1 MSDYRP
7 RIADKLLKEK
17 LEAVGAVLIEGPK
30 FCGKTTTGE
39 QIAKSVLYMADP
51 ATKERNLALA
61 STNIK
66 RLLAGDVPRLIDEWQ
81 IAPQLWDA
89 IRFEVD
95 HRREDGQFML
105 TGSAVPADPSMIFHS
120 GTGRFGWVRMRT
132 MSLWESGDSTGEV
145 SLEEM
150 FRNAAAVDGSSDID
164 SQRLSYLICRGGWPK
179 ASLKKSQRAALLE
192 AREYVEAVCRSDISR
207 ADGVSRNPER
217 AFRIMKSYARN
228 QGGQVPVSTFLADIK
243 SNEESSL
250 TEFTVQSYIAALK
263 KIFVIEDMAAWSPNL
278 RSKTAIR
285 TSDTRYF
292 SDPSIATAAL
302 GLGPD
307 DLQDDPNTFGL
318 MFETMAVRDLRV
330 YADALDGKVYH
341 YRDKNGLECDAI
353 VHLHNGKYGMIEIKL
368 GGDTLIEAGAK
379 TLKTLAAKL
388 DTDKMKTPSF
398 MMVLTGTGQYA
409 YMRSDGIAVVP
420 IGCLK
425 D

>member
-1 MSDYRP
+1 MNNYRP
-7 RIADKLLKEK
+7 RIADKLIEEK

-51 ATKERNLALA
+51 DTRERNIALA
-61 STNIK
+61 TTNIK
-66 RLLAGDVPRLIDEWQ
+66 RLLTGDVPRLIDEWQ

-95 HRREDGQFML
+95 HRRADGQFL
-105 TGSAVPADPSMIFHS
+105 LAGSAVPADPSKIFHS

-145 SLEEM
+145 SMGEM
-150 FRNAAAVDGSSDID
+150 FRNASDID
-164 SQRLSYLICRGGWPK
+164 GGCDMNSEQLAYLICRGGWPK
-179 ASLKKSQRAALLE
+179 ASLKKSRRAALQE
-192 AREYVEAVCRSDISR
+192 SREYVEAVCRSDISR
-207 ADGVSRNPER
+207 VDGVSRNPER
-217 AFRIMKSYARN
+217 AFRILKSYARN
-228 QGGQVPVSTFLADIK
+228 QGGQVPISTIMADIK
-243 SNEESSL
+243 SNEESGL
-250 TEFTVQSYIAALK
+250 TEFTVQSYITALK

-302 GLGPD
+302 GLGPE
-307 DLQDDPNTFGL
+307 DLLDDPNTFGL
-318 MFETMAVRDLRV
+318 MFEAMAIRDLRV
-330 YADALDGKVYH
+330 FADAIDGKVYH

-368 GGDTLIEAGAK
+368 GGDALIEAGAK
-379 TLKTLAAKL
+379 TLKALAAKL
-388 DTDKMKTPSF
+388 DTDKMKAPSF
-398 MMVLTGTGQYA
+398 MMILTGTGQYA
-409 YMRSDGIAVVP
+409 YMRQDGIAVVP

>member
-1 MSDYRP
+1 MNNYMP
-7 RIADKLLKEK
+7 LIADKLIEEK

-51 ATKERNLALA
+51 DTRERNIALA
-61 STNIK
+61 TTNIK
-66 RLLAGDVPRLIDEWQ
+66 RLLTGDVPRLIDEWQ

-95 HRREDGQFML
+95 HRRADGQFL
-105 TGSAVPADPSMIFHS
+105 LAGSAVPADPSKIFHS

-145 SLEEM
+145 SLGEM
-150 FRNAAAVDGSSDID
+150 FRNASDID
-164 SQRLSYLICRGGWPK
+164 GGCDMNSEQLAYLICRGGWPK
-179 ASLKKSQRAALLE
+179 ASLKKSRRAALQE
-192 AREYVEAVCRSDISR
+192 SREYVEAVCRSDISR
-207 ADGVSRNPER
+207 VDGVSRNPER
-217 AFRIMKSYARN
+217 AFRILKSYARN
-228 QGGQVPVSTFLADIK
+228 QGGQVPISTIMADIK
-243 SNEESSL
+243 SNEESGL
-250 TEFTVQSYIAALK
+250 TEFTVQSYITALK
-263 KIFVIEDMAAWSPNL
+263 KIYVIEDMAAWSPNL

-302 GLGPD
+302 GLGPE
-307 DLQDDPNTFGL
+307 DLLDDPNTFGL
-318 MFETMAVRDLRV
+318 MFEAMAIRDLRV
-330 YADALDGKVYH
+330 FADAIDGKVYH

-353 VHLHNGKYGMIEIKL
+353 VHLHNGKYGMVEIKL
-368 GGDTLIEAGAK
+368 GGDALIESGAK
-379 TLKTLAAKL
+379 TLKALAAKL
-388 DTDKMKTPSF
+388 DTDKMKAPSF
-398 MMVLTGTGQYA
+398 MMILTGTGQYA
-409 YMRSDGIAVVP
+409 YMRQDGIAVVP

>member
-1 MSDYRP
+1 MNNYRL
-7 RIADKLLKEK
+7 RIADKLIEEK

-51 ATKERNLALA
+51 DTRERNIALA
-61 STNIK
+61 TTNIK
-66 RLLAGDVPRLIDEWQ
+66 RLLTGDVPRLIDEWQ

-95 HRREDGQFML
+95 HRRTDGQFL
-105 TGSAVPADPSMIFHS
+105 LAGSAVPADPSKIFHS

-145 SLEEM
+145 SMGEM
-150 FRNAAAVDGSSDID
+150 FRNASDID
-164 SQRLSYLICRGGWPK
+164 GGCDMNSEQLAYLICRGGWPK
-179 ASLKKSQRAALLE
+179 ASLKKSRRAALQE
-192 AREYVEAVCRSDISR
+192 SREYVEAVCRSDISR
-207 ADGVSRNPER
+207 VDGVSRNPER
-217 AFRIMKSYARN
+217 AFRILKSYARN
-228 QGGQVPVSTFLADIK
+228 QGGQVPISTIMADIK
-243 SNEESSL
+243 SNEESGL
-250 TEFTVQSYIAALK
+250 TEFTVQSYITALK

-302 GLGPD
+302 GLGPE
-307 DLQDDPNTFGL
+307 DLLDDPNTFGL
-318 MFETMAVRDLRV
+318 MFEAMAIRDLRV
-330 YADALDGKVYH
+330 FADAIDGKVYH

-353 VHLHNGKYGMIEIKL
+353 VHLHNGKYGMVEIKL
-368 GGDTLIEAGAK
+368 GGDALIESGAK

-388 DTDKMKTPSF
+388 DTDKMKAPSF
-398 MMVLTGTGQYA
+398 MMILTGTGQYA
-409 YMRSDGIAVVP
+409 YMRQDGIAVVP

>member
-1 MSDYRP
+1 MNNYRP
-7 RIADKLLKEK
+7 RIADKLIEEK

-51 ATKERNLALA
+51 DTRERNIALA
-61 STNIK
+61 TTNIK

-95 HRREDGQFML
+95 HRRADGQFL
-105 TGSAVPADPSMIFHS
+105 LAGSAVPADPSKIFHS

-145 SLEEM
+145 SMGEM
-150 FRNAAAVDGSSDID
+150 FRNASDID
-164 SQRLSYLICRGGWPK
+164 GGCDMNSEQLAYLICRGGWPK
-179 ASLKKSQRAALLE
+179 ASLKKSRRAALQE
-192 AREYVEAVCRSDISR
+192 SREYVEAVCRSDISR
-207 ADGVSRNPER
+207 VDGVSRNPER
-217 AFRIMKSYARN
+217 AFRILKSYARN
-228 QGGQVPVSTFLADIK
+228 QGGQVPISTIMADIK
-243 SNEESSL
+243 SNEESGL
-250 TEFTVQSYIAALK
+250 TEFTVQSYITALK

-302 GLGPD
+302 GLGPE
-307 DLQDDPNTFGL
+307 DLLDDPNTFGL
-318 MFETMAVRDLRV
+318 MFEAMAIRDLRV
-330 YADALDGKVYH
+330 FADAIDGKVYH

-353 VHLHNGKYGMIEIKL
+353 VHLHNGKYGMVEIRL
-368 GGDTLIEAGAK
+368 GGDALIEAGAK
-379 TLKTLAAKL
+379 TLKALAAKL
-388 DTDKMKTPSF
+388 DTDKMKAPSF
-398 MMVLTGTGQYA
+398 MMILTGTGQYA
-409 YMRSDGIAVVP
+409 YMRQDGIAVVP

>member
-1 MSDYRP
+1 MNNYRP
-7 RIADKLLKEK
+7 RIADKLIEEK

-51 ATKERNLALA
+51 DTRERNIALA
-61 STNIK
+61 TTNIK
-66 RLLAGDVPRLIDEWQ
+66 RLLTGDVPRLIDEWQ

-95 HRREDGQFML
+95 HRRADGQFL
-105 TGSAVPADPSMIFHS
+105 LAGSAVPADPSKIFHS

-145 SLEEM
+145 SMGEM
-150 FRNAAAVDGSSDID
+150 FRNASDID
-164 SQRLSYLICRGGWPK
+164 GGCDMNSEQLAYLICRGGWPK
-179 ASLKKSQRAALLE
+179 ASLKKSRRAALQE
-192 AREYVEAVCRSDISR
+192 SREYVEAVCRSDISR
-207 ADGVSRNPER
+207 VDGVSRNPER
-217 AFRIMKSYARN
+217 AFRILKSYARN
-228 QGGQVPVSTFLADIK
+228 QGGQVPISTIMADIK
-243 SNEESSL
+243 SNEESGL
-250 TEFTVQSYIAALK
+250 TEFTVQSYITALK

-302 GLGPD
+302 GLGPE
-307 DLQDDPNTFGL
+307 DLLDDPNTFGL
-318 MFETMAVRDLRV
+318 MFEAMAIRDLRV
-330 YADALDGKVYH
+330 FADAIDGKVYH

-353 VHLHNGKYGMIEIKL
+353 VHLHNGKYGMVEIKL
-368 GGDTLIEAGAK
+368 GGDALIESGAK

-388 DTDKMKTPSF
+388 DTDKMKAPSF
-398 MMVLTGTGQYA
+398 MMILTGTGQYA
-409 YMRSDGIAVVP
+409 YMRQDGIAVVP

>member
-1 MSDYRP
+1 MNNYRP
-7 RIADKLLKEK
+7 RIADKLIEEK

-51 ATKERNLALA
+51 DTRERNIALA
-61 STNIK
+61 TTNIK
-66 RLLAGDVPRLIDEWQ
+66 RLLTGDVPRLIDEWQ

-95 HRREDGQFML
+95 HRRADGQFL
-105 TGSAVPADPSMIFHS
+105 LAGSAVPADPSKIFHS

-145 SLEEM
+145 SMGEM
-150 FRNAAAVDGSSDID
+150 FRNASDID
-164 SQRLSYLICRGGWPK
+164 GGCDMNSEQLAYLICRGGWPK
-179 ASLKKSQRAALLE
+179 ASLKKSRRAALQE
-192 AREYVEAVCRSDISR
+192 SREYVEAVCRSDISR
-207 ADGVSRNPER
+207 VDGVSRNPER
-217 AFRIMKSYARN
+217 AFRILKSYARN
-228 QGGQVPVSTFLADIK
+228 QGGQVPISTIMADIK
-243 SNEESSL
+243 SNEESGL
-250 TEFTVQSYIAALK
+250 TEFTVQSYITALK

-302 GLGPD
+302 GLGPE
-307 DLQDDPNTFGL
+307 DLLDDPNTFGL
-318 MFETMAVRDLRV
+318 MFEAMAIRDLRV
-330 YADALDGKVYH
+330 FADAIDGKVYH

-353 VHLHNGKYGMIEIKL
+353 VHLHNGKYGMVEIKL
-368 GGDTLIEAGAK
+368 GGDALIESGAK
-379 TLKTLAAKL
+379 TLKALAAKL
-388 DTDKMKTPSF
+388 DTDKMKAPSF
-398 MMVLTGTGQYA
+398 MMILTGTGQYA
-409 YMRSDGIAVVP
+409 YMRQDGIAVVP

>member
-1 MSDYRP
+1 MNNYRP
-7 RIADKLLKEK
+7 RIADKLIEEK

-51 ATKERNLALA
+51 DTRERNIALA
-61 STNIK
+61 TTNIK
-66 RLLAGDVPRLIDEWQ
+66 RLLTGDVPRLIDEWQ

-95 HRREDGQFML
+95 HRRTDGQFL
-105 TGSAVPADPSMIFHS
+105 LAGSAVPADPSKIFHS

-145 SLEEM
+145 SMGEM
-150 FRNAAAVDGSSDID
+150 FRNASDID
-164 SQRLSYLICRGGWPK
+164 GGCDMNSEQLAYLICRGGWPK
-179 ASLKKSQRAALLE
+179 ASLKKSRRAALQE
-192 AREYVEAVCRSDISR
+192 SREYVEAVCRSDISR
-207 ADGVSRNPER
+207 VDGVSRNPER
-217 AFRIMKSYARN
+217 AFRILKSYARN
-228 QGGQVPVSTFLADIK
+228 QGGQVPISTIMADIK
-243 SNEESSL
+243 SNEESGL
-250 TEFTVQSYIAALK
+250 TEFTVQSYITALK

-302 GLGPD
+302 GLGPE
-307 DLQDDPNTFGL
+307 DLLDDPNTFGL
-318 MFETMAVRDLRV
+318 MFEAMAIRDLRV
-330 YADALDGKVYH
+330 FADAIDGKVYH

-353 VHLHNGKYGMIEIKL
+353 VHLHNGKYGMVEIKL
-368 GGDTLIEAGAK
+368 GGDALIEAGAK
-379 TLKTLAAKL
+379 TLKALAAKL
-388 DTDKMKTPSF
+388 DTDKMKAPSF
-398 MMVLTGTGQYA
+398 MMILTGTGQYA
-409 YMRSDGIAVVP
+409 YMRQDGIAVVP

>member
-1 MSDYRP
+1 MNNYMP
-7 RIADKLLKEK
+7 RIADKLIEEK

-51 ATKERNLALA
+51 DTRERNIALA
-61 STNIK
+61 TTNIK
-66 RLLAGDVPRLIDEWQ
+66 RLLTGDVPRLIDEWQ

-95 HRREDGQFML
+95 HRRADGQFL
-105 TGSAVPADPSMIFHS
+105 LAGSAVPADPSKIFHS

-145 SLEEM
+145 SLGEM
-150 FRNAAAVDGSSDID
+150 FRNASDID
-164 SQRLSYLICRGGWPK
+164 GGCDMNSEQLAYLICRGGWPK
-179 ASLKKSQRAALLE
+179 ASLKKSRRAALQE

-207 ADGVSRNPER
+207 VDGVSRNPER
-217 AFRIMKSYARN
+217 AFRILKSYARN
-228 QGGQVPVSTFLADIK
+228 QGGQVPISTIMADIK
-243 SNEESSL
+243 SNEESGL
-250 TEFTVQSYIAALK
+250 TEFTVQSYITALK

-302 GLGPD
+302 GLGPE
-307 DLQDDPNTFGL
+307 DLLDDPNTFGL
-318 MFETMAVRDLRV
+318 MFEAMAIRDLRV
-330 YADALDGKVYH
+330 FADAIDGKVYH

-368 GGDTLIEAGAK
+368 GGDALIEAGAK
-379 TLKTLAAKL
+379 TLKALAAKL
-388 DTDKMKTPSF
+388 DTDKMKAPSF
-398 MMVLTGTGQYA
+398 MMILTGTGQYA
-409 YMRSDGIAVVP
+409 YMRQDGIAVVP

>member
-1 MSDYRP
+1 MNNYMP
-7 RIADKLLKEK
+7 RIADKLIEEK

-51 ATKERNLALA
+51 DTRERNIALA
-61 STNIK
+61 TTNIK
-66 RLLAGDVPRLIDEWQ
+66 RLLTGDVPRLIDEWQ

-95 HRREDGQFML
+95 HRRADGQFL
-105 TGSAVPADPSMIFHS
+105 LAGSAVPADPSKIFHS

-145 SLEEM
+145 SLGEM
-150 FRNAAAVDGSSDID
+150 FRNASDID
-164 SQRLSYLICRGGWPK
+164 GGCDMNSEQLAYLICRGGWPK
-179 ASLKKSQRAALLE
+179 ASLKKSRRAALQE
-192 AREYVEAVCRSDISR
+192 SREYVEAVCRSDISR
-207 ADGVSRNPER
+207 VDGVSRNPER
-217 AFRIMKSYARN
+217 AFRILKSYARN
-228 QGGQVPVSTFLADIK
+228 QGGQVPISTIMADIK
-243 SNEESSL
+243 SNEESGL
-250 TEFTVQSYIAALK
+250 TEFTVQSYITALK
-263 KIFVIEDMAAWSPNL
+263 KIYVIEDMAAWSPNL

-302 GLGPD
+302 GLGPE
-307 DLQDDPNTFGL
+307 DLLDDPNTFGL
-318 MFETMAVRDLRV
+318 MFEAMAIRDLRV
-330 YADALDGKVYH
+330 FADAIDGKVYH

-353 VHLHNGKYGMIEIKL
+353 VHLHNGKYGMVEIKL
-368 GGDTLIEAGAK
+368 GGDALIESGAK
-379 TLKTLAAKL
+379 TLKALAAKL
-388 DTDKMKTPSF
+388 DTDKMKAPSF
-398 MMVLTGTGQYA
+398 MMILTGTGQYA
-409 YMRSDGIAVVP
+409 YMRQDGIAVVP

>member
-1 MSDYRP
+1 MNNYRP
-7 RIADKLLKEK
+7 RIADKLIEEK

-51 ATKERNLALA
+51 DTRERNIALA
-61 STNIK
+61 TTNIK
-66 RLLAGDVPRLIDEWQ
+66 RLLTGDVPRLIDEWQ

-95 HRREDGQFML
+95 HRRADGQFL
-105 TGSAVPADPSMIFHS
+105 LAGSAVPADPSKIFHS

-145 SLEEM
+145 SLGEM
-150 FRNAAAVDGSSDID
+150 FRNASDID
-164 SQRLSYLICRGGWPK
+164 GGCDMNSEQLAYLICRGGWPK
-179 ASLKKSQRAALLE
+179 ASLKKSRRAALQE

-207 ADGVSRNPER
+207 VDGVSRNPER
-217 AFRIMKSYARN
+217 AFRILKSYARN
-228 QGGQVPVSTFLADIK
+228 QGGQVPISTIMADIK
-243 SNEESSL
+243 SNEESGL
-250 TEFTVQSYIAALK
+250 TEFTVQSYITALK

-302 GLGPD
+302 GLGPE
-307 DLQDDPNTFGL
+307 DLLDDPNTFGL
-318 MFETMAVRDLRV
+318 MFEAMAIRDLRV
-330 YADALDGKVYH
+330 FADAIDGKVYH

-368 GGDTLIEAGAK
+368 GGDALIEAGAK
-379 TLKTLAAKL
+379 TLKALAAKL
-388 DTDKMKTPSF
+388 DTDKMKAPSF
-398 MMVLTGTGQYA
+398 MMILTGTGQYA
-409 YMRSDGIAVVP
+409 YMRQDGIAVVP

>member
-1 MSDYRP
+1 MNNYMP
-7 RIADKLLKEK
+7 RIADKLIEEK

-51 ATKERNLALA
+51 DTRERNIALA
-61 STNIK
+61 TTNIK
-66 RLLAGDVPRLIDEWQ
+66 RLLTGDVPRLIDEWQ

-95 HRREDGQFML
+95 HRRADGQFL
-105 TGSAVPADPSMIFHS
+105 LAGSAVPADPSKIFHS

-145 SLEEM
+145 SMGEM
-150 FRNAAAVDGSSDID
+150 FRNASDID
-164 SQRLSYLICRGGWPK
+164 GGCDMNSEQLAYLICRGGWPK
-179 ASLKKSQRAALLE
+179 ASLKKSRRAALQE
-192 AREYVEAVCRSDISR
+192 SREYVEAVCRSDISR
-207 ADGVSRNPER
+207 VDGVSRNPER
-217 AFRIMKSYARN
+217 AFRILKSYARN
-228 QGGQVPVSTFLADIK
+228 QGGQVPISTIMADIK
-243 SNEESSL
+243 SNEESGL
-250 TEFTVQSYIAALK
+250 TEFTVQSYITALK

-302 GLGPD
+302 GLGPE
-307 DLQDDPNTFGL
+307 DLLDDPNTFGL
-318 MFETMAVRDLRV
+318 MFEAMAIRDLRV
-330 YADALDGKVYH
+330 FADAIDGKVYH

-353 VHLHNGKYGMIEIKL
+353 VHLHNGKYGMVEIKL
-368 GGDTLIEAGAK
+368 GGDALIESGAK
-379 TLKTLAAKL
+379 TLKALAAKL
-388 DTDKMKTPSF
+388 DTDKMKAPSF
-398 MMVLTGTGQYA
+398 MMILTGTGQYA
-409 YMRSDGIAVVP
+409 YMRQDGIAVVP

>member
-1 MSDYRP
+1 MNNYRP
-7 RIADKLLKEK
+7 RIADKLIEEK

-51 ATKERNLALA
+51 DTRERNIALA
-61 STNIK
+61 TTNIK
-66 RLLAGDVPRLIDEWQ
+66 RLLTGDVPRLIDEWQ

-95 HRREDGQFML
+95 HRRADGQFL
-105 TGSAVPADPSMIFHS
+105 LAGSAVPADPSKIFHS

-145 SLEEM
+145 SLGEM
-150 FRNAAAVDGSSDID
+150 FRNASDID
-164 SQRLSYLICRGGWPK
+164 GGCDMNSEQLAYLICRGGWPK
-179 ASLKKSQRAALLE
+179 ASLKKSRRAALQE

-207 ADGVSRNPER
+207 VDGVSRNPER
-217 AFRIMKSYARN
+217 AFRILKSYARN
-228 QGGQVPVSTFLADIK
+228 QGGQVPISTIMADIK
-243 SNEESSL
+243 SNEESGL
-250 TEFTVQSYIAALK
+250 TEFTVQSYITALK

-302 GLGPD
+302 GLGPE
-307 DLQDDPNTFGL
+307 DLLDDPNTFGL
-318 MFETMAVRDLRV
+318 MFEAMAIRDLRV
-330 YADALDGKVYH
+330 FADAIDGKVYH

-353 VHLHNGKYGMIEIKL
+353 VHLHNGKYGMVEIKL
-368 GGDTLIEAGAK
+368 GGDALIEAGAK
-379 TLKTLAAKL
+379 TLKALAAKL
-388 DTDKMKTPSF
+388 DTDKMKAPSF
-398 MMVLTGTGQYA
+398 MMILTGTGQYA
-409 YMRSDGIAVVP
+409 YMRQDGIAVVP

>member
-1 MSDYRP
+1 MNNYMP
-7 RIADKLLKEK
+7 RIADKLIEEK

-51 ATKERNLALA
+51 DTRERNIALA
-61 STNIK
+61 TTNIK
-66 RLLAGDVPRLIDEWQ
+66 RLLTGDVPRLIDEWQ

-95 HRREDGQFML
+95 HRRADGQFL
-105 TGSAVPADPSMIFHS
+105 LAGSAVPADPSKIFHS

-145 SLEEM
+145 SMGEM
-150 FRNAAAVDGSSDID
+150 FRNASDID
-164 SQRLSYLICRGGWPK
+164 GGCDMNSEQLAYLICRGGWPK
-179 ASLKKSQRAALLE
+179 ASLKKSRRAALQE
-192 AREYVEAVCRSDISR
+192 SREYVEAVCRSDISR
-207 ADGVSRNPER
+207 VDGVSRNPER
-217 AFRIMKSYARN
+217 AFRILKSYARN
-228 QGGQVPVSTFLADIK
+228 QGGQVPISTIMADIK
-243 SNEESSL
+243 SNEESGL
-250 TEFTVQSYIAALK
+250 TEFTVQSYITALK

-302 GLGPD
+302 GLGPE
-307 DLQDDPNTFGL
+307 DLLDDPNTFGL
-318 MFETMAVRDLRV
+318 MFEAMAIRDLRV
-330 YADALDGKVYH
+330 FADAIDGKVYH

-368 GGDTLIEAGAK
+368 GGDALIEAGAK
-379 TLKTLAAKL
+379 TLKALAAKL
-388 DTDKMKTPSF
+388 DTDKMKAPSF
-398 MMVLTGTGQYA
+398 MMILTGTGQYA
-409 YMRSDGIAVVP
+409 YMRQDGIAVVP

>member
-1 MSDYRP
+1 MNNYRP
-7 RIADKLLKEK
+7 RIADKLIEEK

-51 ATKERNLALA
+51 DTRERNIALA
-61 STNIK
+61 TTNIK

-95 HRREDGQFML
+95 HRRADGQFL
-105 TGSAVPADPSMIFHS
+105 LAGSAVPADPSKIFHS

-145 SLEEM
+145 SMGEM
-150 FRNAAAVDGSSDID
+150 FRNASDID
-164 SQRLSYLICRGGWPK
+164 GGCDMNSEQLAYLICRGGWPK
-179 ASLKKSQRAALLE
+179 ASLKKSRRAALQE
-192 AREYVEAVCRSDISR
+192 SREYVEAVCRSDISR
-207 ADGVSRNPER
+207 VDGVSRNPER
-217 AFRIMKSYARN
+217 AFRILKSYARN
-228 QGGQVPVSTFLADIK
+228 QGGQVPISTIMADIK
-243 SNEESSL
+243 SNEESGL
-250 TEFTVQSYIAALK
+250 TEFTVQSYITALK

-302 GLGPD
+302 GLGPE
-307 DLQDDPNTFGL
+307 DLLDDPNTFGL
-318 MFETMAVRDLRV
+318 MFEAMAIRDLRV
-330 YADALDGKVYH
+330 FADAIDGKVYH

-368 GGDTLIEAGAK
+368 GGDALIEAGAK
-379 TLKTLAAKL
+379 TLKALAAKL
-388 DTDKMKTPSF
+388 DTDKMKAPSF
-398 MMVLTGTGQYA
+398 MMILTGTGQYA
-409 YMRSDGIAVVP
+409 YMRQDGIAVVP

>member
-1 MSDYRP
+1 MNNYRL
-7 RIADKLLKEK
+7 RIADKLIEEK

-51 ATKERNLALA
+51 NTRERNIALA
-61 STNIK
+61 TTNIK

-95 HRREDGQFML
+95 HRRTDGQFL
-105 TGSAVPADPSMIFHS
+105 LAGSAVPADPSKIFHS

-145 SLEEM
+145 SMGEM
-150 FRNAAAVDGSSDID
+150 FRNASDID
-164 SQRLSYLICRGGWPK
+164 GGCDMNSEQLAYLICRGGWPK
-179 ASLKKSQRAALLE
+179 ASLKKSRRAALQE
-192 AREYVEAVCRSDISR
+192 SREYVEAVCRSDISR
-207 ADGVSRNPER
+207 VDGVSRNPER
-217 AFRIMKSYARN
+217 AFRILKSYARN
-228 QGGQVPVSTFLADIK
+228 QGGQVPISTIMADIK
-243 SNEESSL
+243 SNEESGL
-250 TEFTVQSYIAALK
+250 TEFTVQSYITALK

-302 GLGPD
+302 GLGPE
-307 DLQDDPNTFGL
+307 DLLDDPNTFGL
-318 MFETMAVRDLRV
+318 MFEAMAIRDLRV
-330 YADALDGKVYH
+330 FADAIDGKVYH

-368 GGDTLIEAGAK
+368 GGDALIEAGAK
-379 TLKTLAAKL
+379 TLKALAAKL
-388 DTDKMKTPSF
+388 DTDKMKAPSF
-398 MMVLTGTGQYA
+398 MMILTGTGQYA
-409 YMRSDGIAVVP
+409 YMRQDGIAVVP

>member
-1 MSDYRP
+1 MNNYRP
-7 RIADKLLKEK
+7 RIADKLIEEK

-51 ATKERNLALA
+51 DTRERNIALA
-61 STNIK
+61 TTNIK
-66 RLLAGDVPRLIDEWQ
+66 RLLTGDVPRLIDEWQ

-95 HRREDGQFML
+95 HRRADGQFL
-105 TGSAVPADPSMIFHS
+105 LAGSAVPADPSKIFHS

-145 SLEEM
+145 SLGEM
-150 FRNAAAVDGSSDID
+150 FRNASDID
-164 SQRLSYLICRGGWPK
+164 GGCDMNSEQLAYLICRGGWPK
-179 ASLKKSQRAALLE
+179 ASLKKSRRAALQE
-192 AREYVEAVCRSDISR
+192 SREYVEAVCRSDISR
-207 ADGVSRNPER
+207 VDGVSRNPER
-217 AFRIMKSYARN
+217 AFRILKSYARN
-228 QGGQVPVSTFLADIK
+228 QGGQVPISTIMADIK
-243 SNEESSL
+243 SNEESGL
-250 TEFTVQSYIAALK
+250 TEFTVQSYITALK

-302 GLGPD
+302 GLGPE
-307 DLQDDPNTFGL
+307 DLLDDPNTFGL
-318 MFETMAVRDLRV
+318 MFEAMAIRDLRV
-330 YADALDGKVYH
+330 FADAIDGKVYH

-353 VHLHNGKYGMIEIKL
+353 VHLHNGKYGMVEIKL
-368 GGDTLIEAGAK
+368 GGDALIESGAK
-379 TLKTLAAKL
+379 TLKALAAKL
-388 DTDKMKTPSF
+388 DTDKMKAPSF
-398 MMVLTGTGQYA
+398 MMILTGTGQYA
-409 YMRSDGIAVVP
+409 YMRQDGIAVVP

>member
-1 MSDYRP
+1 MNNYRP
-7 RIADKLLKEK
+7 RIADKLIEEK

-51 ATKERNLALA
+51 DTRERNIALA
-61 STNIK
+61 TTNIK
-66 RLLAGDVPRLIDEWQ
+66 RLLTGDVPRLIDEWQ

-95 HRREDGQFML
+95 HRRADGQFL
-105 TGSAVPADPSMIFHS
+105 LAGSAVPADPSKIFHS

-145 SLEEM
+145 SMGEI
-150 FRNAAAVDGSSDID
+150 FRNASDID
-164 SQRLSYLICRGGWPK
+164 GGCDMNSEQLAYLICRGGWPK
-179 ASLKKSQRAALLE
+179 ASLKKSRRAALQE
-192 AREYVEAVCRSDISR
+192 SREYVEAVCRSDISR
-207 ADGVSRNPER
+207 VDGVSRNPER
-217 AFRIMKSYARN
+217 AFRILKSYARN
-228 QGGQVPVSTFLADIK
+228 QGGQVPISTIMADIK
-243 SNEESSL
+243 SNEESGL
-250 TEFTVQSYIAALK
+250 TEFTVQSYITALK

-302 GLGPD
+302 GLGPE
-307 DLQDDPNTFGL
+307 DLLDDPNTFGL
-318 MFETMAVRDLRV
+318 MFEAMAIRDLRV
-330 YADALDGKVYH
+330 FADAIDGKVYH

-353 VHLHNGKYGMIEIKL
+353 VHLHNGKYGMVEIKL
-368 GGDTLIEAGAK
+368 GGDALIESGAK

-388 DTDKMKTPSF
+388 DTDKMKAPSF
-398 MMVLTGTGQYA
+398 MMILTGTGQYA
-409 YMRSDGIAVVP
+409 YMRQDGIAVVP

>member
-1 MSDYRP
+1 MNNYRP
-7 RIADKLLKEK
+7 RIADKLIEEK

-51 ATKERNLALA
+51 DTRERNIALA
-61 STNIK
+61 TTNIK
-66 RLLAGDVPRLIDEWQ
+66 RLLTGDVPRLIDEWQ

-95 HRREDGQFML
+95 HRRADGQFL
-105 TGSAVPADPSMIFHS
+105 LAGSAVPADPSKIFHS

-145 SLEEM
+145 SLGEM
-150 FRNAAAVDGSSDID
+150 FRNASDID
-164 SQRLSYLICRGGWPK
+164 GGCDMNSEQLAYLICRGGWPK
-179 ASLKKSQRAALLE
+179 ASLKKSRRAALQE
-192 AREYVEAVCRSDISR
+192 SREYVEAVCRSDISR
-207 ADGVSRNPER
+207 VDGVSRNPER
-217 AFRIMKSYARN
+217 AFRILKSYARN
-228 QGGQVPVSTFLADIK
+228 QGGQVPISTIMADIK
-243 SNEESSL
+243 SNEESGL
-250 TEFTVQSYIAALK
+250 TEFTVQSYITALK

-302 GLGPD
+302 GLGPE
-307 DLQDDPNTFGL
+307 DLLDDPNTFGL
-318 MFETMAVRDLRV
+318 MFEAMAIRDLRV
-330 YADALDGKVYH
+330 FADAIDGKVYH

-368 GGDTLIEAGAK
+368 GGDALIEAGAK
-379 TLKTLAAKL
+379 TLKALAAKL
-388 DTDKMKTPSF
+388 DTDKMKAPSF
-398 MMVLTGTGQYA
+398 MMILTGTGQYA
-409 YMRSDGIAVVP
+409 YMRQDGIAVVP

>member
-1 MSDYRP
+1 MNNYRL
-7 RIADKLLKEK
+7 RIADKLIEEK

-51 ATKERNLALA
+51 DTRERNIALA
-61 STNIK
+61 TTNIK
-66 RLLAGDVPRLIDEWQ
+66 RLLTGDVPRLIDEWQ

-95 HRREDGQFML
+95 HRRADGQFL
-105 TGSAVPADPSMIFHS
+105 LAGSAVPADPSKIFHS

-145 SLEEM
+145 SLGEM
-150 FRNAAAVDGSSDID
+150 FRNASDID
-164 SQRLSYLICRGGWPK
+164 GGCDMNSEQLAYLICRGGWPK
-179 ASLKKSQRAALLE
+179 ASLKKSRRAALQE
-192 AREYVEAVCRSDISR
+192 SREYVEAVCRSDISR
-207 ADGVSRNPER
+207 VDGVSRNPER
-217 AFRIMKSYARN
+217 AFRILKSYARN
-228 QGGQVPVSTFLADIK
+228 QGGQVPISTIMADIK
-243 SNEESSL
+243 SNEESGL
-250 TEFTVQSYIAALK
+250 TEFTVQSYITALK

-302 GLGPD
+302 GLGPE
-307 DLQDDPNTFGL
+307 DLLDDPNTFGL
-318 MFETMAVRDLRV
+318 MFEAMAIRDLRV
-330 YADALDGKVYH
+330 FADAIDGKVYH

-368 GGDTLIEAGAK
+368 GGDALIEAGAK
-379 TLKTLAAKL
+379 TLKALAAKL
-388 DTDKMKTPSF
+388 DTDKMKAPSF
-398 MMVLTGTGQYA
+398 MMILTGTGQYA
-409 YMRSDGIAVVP
+409 YMRQDGIAVVP

>member
-1 MSDYRP
+1 MNNYRL
-7 RIADKLLKEK
+7 RIADKLIEEK

-51 ATKERNLALA
+51 DTRERNIALA
-61 STNIK
+61 TTNIK

-95 HRREDGQFML
+95 HRRTDGQFL
-105 TGSAVPADPSMIFHS
+105 LAGSAVPADPSKIFHS

-145 SLEEM
+145 SMGEM
-150 FRNAAAVDGSSDID
+150 FRNASDID
-164 SQRLSYLICRGGWPK
+164 GGCDMNSEQLAYLICRGGWPK
-179 ASLKKSQRAALLE
+179 ASLKKSRRAALQE
-192 AREYVEAVCRSDISR
+192 SREYVEAVCRSDISR
-207 ADGVSRNPER
+207 VDGVSRNPER
-217 AFRIMKSYARN
+217 AFRILKSYARN
-228 QGGQVPVSTFLADIK
+228 QGGQVPISTIMADIK
-243 SNEESSL
+243 SNEESGL
-250 TEFTVQSYIAALK
+250 TEFTVQSYITALK

-302 GLGPD
+302 GLGPE
-307 DLQDDPNTFGL
+307 DLLDDPNTFGL
-318 MFETMAVRDLRV
+318 MFEAMAIRDLRV
-330 YADALDGKVYH
+330 FADAIDGKVYH

-368 GGDTLIEAGAK
+368 GGDALIEAGAK
-379 TLKTLAAKL
+379 TLKALAAKL
-388 DTDKMKTPSF
+388 DTDKMKAPSF
-398 MMVLTGTGQYA
+398 MMILTGTGQYA
-409 YMRSDGIAVVP
+409 YMRQDGIAVVP

>member
-1 MSDYRP
+1 MNNYMP
-7 RIADKLLKEK
+7 RIADKLIEEK

-51 ATKERNLALA
+51 DTRERNIALA
-61 STNIK
+61 TTNIK
-66 RLLAGDVPRLIDEWQ
+66 RLLTGDVPRLIDEWQ

-95 HRREDGQFML
+95 HRRADGQFL
-105 TGSAVPADPSMIFHS
+105 LAGSAVPADPSKIFHS

-145 SLEEM
+145 SMGEM
-150 FRNAAAVDGSSDID
+150 FRNASDID
-164 SQRLSYLICRGGWPK
+164 GGCDMNSEQLAYLICRGGWPK
-179 ASLKKSQRAALLE
+179 ASLKKSRRAALQE
-192 AREYVEAVCRSDISR
+192 SREYVEAVCRSDISR
-207 ADGVSRNPER
+207 VDGVSRNPER
-217 AFRIMKSYARN
+217 AFRILKSYARN
-228 QGGQVPVSTFLADIK
+228 QGGQVPISTIMADIK
-243 SNEESSL
+243 SNEESGL
-250 TEFTVQSYIAALK
+250 TEFTVQSYITALK

-302 GLGPD
+302 GLGPE
-307 DLQDDPNTFGL
+307 DLLDDPNTFGL
-318 MFETMAVRDLRV
+318 MFEAMAIRDLRV
-330 YADALDGKVYH
+330 FADAIDGKVYH

-353 VHLHNGKYGMIEIKL
+353 VHLHNGKYGMVEIKL
-368 GGDTLIEAGAK
+368 GGDALIESGAK
-379 TLKTLAAKL
+379 TLKELAAKL
-388 DTDKMKTPSF
+388 DTDKMKAPSF
-398 MMVLTGTGQYA
+398 MMILTGTGQYA
-409 YMRSDGIAVVP
+409 YMRQDGIAVVP

>member
-1 MSDYRP
+1 MNNYRP
-7 RIADKLLKEK
+7 RIADKLIEEK

-51 ATKERNLALA
+51 DTRERNIALA
-61 STNIK
+61 TTNIK
-66 RLLAGDVPRLIDEWQ
+66 RLLTGDVPRLIDEWQ

-95 HRREDGQFML
+95 HRRADGQFL
-105 TGSAVPADPSMIFHS
+105 LAGSAVPADPSKIFHS

-145 SLEEM
+145 SMGEM
-150 FRNAAAVDGSSDID
+150 FRNASDID
-164 SQRLSYLICRGGWPK
+164 GGCDMNSEQLAYLICRGGWPK
-179 ASLKKSQRAALLE
+179 ASLKKSRRAALQE

-207 ADGVSRNPER
+207 VDGVSRNPER
-217 AFRIMKSYARN
+217 AFRILKSYARN
-228 QGGQVPVSTFLADIK
+228 QGGQVPISTIMADIK
-243 SNEESSL
+243 SNEESGL
-250 TEFTVQSYIAALK
+250 TEFTVQSYITALK

-302 GLGPD
+302 GLGPE
-307 DLQDDPNTFGL
+307 DLLDDPNTFGL
-318 MFETMAVRDLRV
+318 MFEAMAIRDLRV
-330 YADALDGKVYH
+330 FADAIDGKVYH

-353 VHLHNGKYGMIEIKL
+353 VHLHNGKYGMVEIKL
-368 GGDTLIEAGAK
+368 GGDALIESGAK

-388 DTDKMKTPSF
+388 DTDKMKAPSF
-398 MMVLTGTGQYA
+398 MMILTGTGQYA
-409 YMRSDGIAVVP
+409 YMRQDGIAVVP

>member
-1 MSDYRP
+1 MNNYMP
-7 RIADKLLKEK
+7 RIADKLIEEK

-51 ATKERNLALA
+51 DTRERNIALA
-61 STNIK
+61 TTNIK
-66 RLLAGDVPRLIDEWQ
+66 RLLTGDVPRLIDEWQ

-95 HRREDGQFML
+95 HRRADGQFL
-105 TGSAVPADPSMIFHS
+105 LADPSKIFHS

-145 SLEEM
+145 SLGEM
-150 FRNAAAVDGSSDID
+150 FRNASDID
-164 SQRLSYLICRGGWPK
+164 GGCDMNSEQLAYLICRGGWPK
-179 ASLKKSQRAALLE
+179 ASLKKSRRAALQE
-192 AREYVEAVCRSDISR
+192 SREYVEAVCRSDISR
-207 ADGVSRNPER
+207 VDGVSRNPER
-217 AFRIMKSYARN
+217 AFRILKSYARN
-228 QGGQVPVSTFLADIK
+228 QGGQVPISTIMADIK
-243 SNEESSL
+243 SNEESGL
-250 TEFTVQSYIAALK
+250 TEFTVQSYITALK
-263 KIFVIEDMAAWSPNL
+263 KIYVIEDMAAWSPNL

-302 GLGPD
+302 GLGPE
-307 DLQDDPNTFGL
+307 DLLDDPNTFGL
-318 MFETMAVRDLRV
+318 MFEAMAIRDLRV
-330 YADALDGKVYH
+330 FADAIDGKVYH

-353 VHLHNGKYGMIEIKL
+353 VHLHNGKYGMVEIKL
-368 GGDTLIEAGAK
+368 GGDALIESRAK
-379 TLKTLAAKL
+379 TLKALAAKL
-388 DTDKMKTPSF
+388 DTDKMKAPSF
-398 MMVLTGTGQYA
+398 MMILTGTGQYA
-409 YMRSDGIAVVP
+409 YMRQDGIAVVP

>member
-1 MSDYRP
+1 MNNYRL
-7 RIADKLLKEK
+7 RIADKLIEEK

-51 ATKERNLALA
+51 DTRERNIALA
-61 STNIK
+61 TTNIK
-66 RLLAGDVPRLIDEWQ
+66 RLLTGDVPRLIDEWQ

-95 HRREDGQFML
+95 HRRADGQFL
-105 TGSAVPADPSMIFHS
+105 LAGSAVPADPSKIFHS

-145 SLEEM
+145 SMGEM
-150 FRNAAAVDGSSDID
+150 FRNASDID
-164 SQRLSYLICRGGWPK
+164 GGCDMNSEQLAYLICRGGWPK
-179 ASLKKSQRAALLE
+179 ASLKKSRRAALQE
-192 AREYVEAVCRSDISR
+192 SREYVEAVCRSDISR
-207 ADGVSRNPER
+207 VDGVSRNPER
-217 AFRIMKSYARN
+217 AFRILKSYARN
-228 QGGQVPVSTFLADIK
+228 QGGQVPISTIMADIK
-243 SNEESSL
+243 SNEESGL
-250 TEFTVQSYIAALK
+250 TEFTVQSYITALK

-302 GLGPD
+302 GLGPE
-307 DLQDDPNTFGL
+307 DLLDDPNTFGL
-318 MFETMAVRDLRV
+318 MFEAMAIRDLRV
-330 YADALDGKVYH
+330 FADAIDGKVYH

-353 VHLHNGKYGMIEIKL
+353 VHLHNGKYGMVEIKL
-368 GGDTLIEAGAK
+368 GGDALIEAGAK
-379 TLKTLAAKL
+379 TLKALAAKL
-388 DTDKMKTPSF
+388 DTDKMKAPSF
-398 MMVLTGTGQYA
+398 MMILTGTGQYA
-409 YMRSDGIAVVP
+409 YMRQDGIAVVP